1 MRKAPLLLGSS
12 CRQRG
17 LVATYEPRSVCKR
30 PMKTSA
36 TMRPPTG
43 PSWSPSATTSASFR
57 T

>member
-1 MRKAPLLLGSS
+1 MRKEPLLLGKVG
-12 CRQRG
+12 CQCG
-17 LVATYEPRSVCKR
+17 LVATYEPGSACSR

-43 PSWSPSATTSASFR
+43 PRWSPSATTSASLR

>member
-12 CRQRG
+12 GRQRG
-17 LVATYEPRSVCKR
+17 LVATYEPGSVCKR

-43 PSWSPSATTSASFR
+43 PSWSPSATTSASYR